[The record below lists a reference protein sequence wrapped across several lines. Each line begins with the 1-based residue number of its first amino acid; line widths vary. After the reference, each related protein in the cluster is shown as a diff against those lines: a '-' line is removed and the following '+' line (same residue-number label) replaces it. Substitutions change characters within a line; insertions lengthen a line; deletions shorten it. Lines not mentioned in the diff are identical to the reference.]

1 MPTKSTIRQARYDA
15 ENTTRI
21 CLKLNRKTDAD
32 ILSKLD
38 EAKQDAGIQAYIKR
52 LIRADIKK
60 EQAG

>member
-21 CLKLNRKTDAD
+21 WLKLNNKTDAD

-38 EAKQDAGIQAYIKR
+38 QEKQGAGIQPYIKR

>member
-21 CLKLNRKTDAD
+21 WLKLNNKTDAD
-32 ILSKLD
+32 ILYKLD
-38 EAKQDAGIQAYIKR
+38 QEKQGAGIQPYIKR